1 MAVEQLTLTDAQFEQ
16 FAKFVYDRAGIYL
29 APAKK
34 SLLANRLRRR
44 LRALE
49 LDSFDAYY
57 RAFADAKFAE
67 DELPHFLNAVTTN
80 ETYFFRNTQ
89 LWRLF
94 TDKLLPEFRAR
105 HAGSDR
111 TIRVWSAAS
120 SSGEEAYTVGI
131 VLRENL
137 PEAENWRIQIVGS
150 DISRNVLEKA
160 QRGLYG
166 EYAVSKMPAAQRQRW
181 FTRAGDQYQV
191 KDDVRKHV
199 RFQFHNLRNAFP
211 QGNFDLVLLRNVL
224 MYFDNPMKQKAIQN
238 TSAAVAPGG
247 YLYIGDVDP
256 TRTSKELM
264 QVMKLEVL
272 TPGLYRR
279 SPKESALK
287 AGTVTP

>member
-1 MAVEQLTLTDAQFEQ
+1 MAVEQLTLSDAQFER

-44 LRALE
+44 QRALK
-49 LDSFDAYY
+49 LDSFDDYY
-57 RAFADAKFAE
+57 NAFSDGKFAE

-80 ETYFFRNTQ
+80 ETYFFRNTA

-94 TDKLLPEFRAR
+94 TDKLLPEFRER

-111 TIRVWSAAS
+111 TVRVWSAAS

-137 PEAENWRIQIVGS
+137 PESENWRIQIVGS

-160 QRGLYG
+160 QQGLYG

-181 FTRAGDQYQV
+181 FIREGEQYQV
-191 KDDVRKHV
+191 KDEVRKLV
-199 RFQFHNLRNAFP
+199 RFQFHNLRNPFP

-224 MYFDNPMKQKAIQN
+224 LYFDTPMKQYAIQHA
-238 TSAAVAPGG
+238 SAAVAPGG

-264 QVMKLEVL
+264 AIMKLEVL

-279 SPKESALK
+279 PPKESALK
-287 AGTVTP
+287 ASAV